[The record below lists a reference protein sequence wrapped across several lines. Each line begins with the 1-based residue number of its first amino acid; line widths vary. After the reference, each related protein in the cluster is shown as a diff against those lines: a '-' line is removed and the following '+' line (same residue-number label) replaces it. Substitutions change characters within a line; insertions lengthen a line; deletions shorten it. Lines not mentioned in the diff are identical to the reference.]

1 MSQCRM
7 DKSDIH
13 GEYPKSDGW
22 DMDLD
27 FFLSVVYGYGYEYI
41 IFI

>member
-7 DKSDIH
+7 DKSDIC
-13 GEYPKSDGW
+13 GEYPKSDEY

-27 FFLSVVYGYGYEYI
+27 FFYL
-41 IFI
+41 

>member
-7 DKSDIH
+7 DKSDIR
-13 GEYPKSDGW
+13 GEYPKSDGIGYGFR
-22 DMDLD
+22 
-27 FFLSVVYGYGYEYI
+27 FFLSVVYGYGYGYI